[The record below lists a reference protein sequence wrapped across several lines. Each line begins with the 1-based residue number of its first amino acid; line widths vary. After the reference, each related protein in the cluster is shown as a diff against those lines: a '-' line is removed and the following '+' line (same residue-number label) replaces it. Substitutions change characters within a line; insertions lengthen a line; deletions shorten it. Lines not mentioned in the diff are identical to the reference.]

1 MPKTLSID
9 LETFSPVD
17 IRDCGSFRYID
28 DPEFEILLFG
38 YAFGEDEPTVVDL
51 CSGEAI
57 PDEVTDALYS
67 SDYIKTGYNNA
78 FERYALWKHFG
89 RYCPPEQWE
98 DTMVLAAVCGLP
110 LGLGAV
116 GSALGLPEDKA
127 KDKAGK
133 ALIKYFCC
141 PCKPT
146 KTNGGRERNY
156 PEHAPEKWAQF
167 IEYNRQDIVTER
179 HIRNMLL
186 RWKPDETEHR
196 FWCLDA
202 RINERGMRVDTQL
215 VRNALD
221 FDARYKAEL
230 TEKAV
235 TLSGLDNPK
244 SVAQIK
250 DWLYQQEGITVA
262 SLNKAVVADVIKQLN
277 TDKAREFMAVRAEL
291 SKTSTMKYEAMRRSV
306 CPDGHIKG
314 CFQFYGASRTGRFA
328 GRLVQ
333 LQNLPQNHMEDLA
346 TARALVSA
354 GQYETVKALYESV
367 SGTLSELI
375 RTALIPEPG
384 CRFIVCDYSAIEARV
399 IAWLAD
405 EQWRLDVFRSGGDI
419 YCASASQMFKVPVVK
434 HGENGHLRQKG
445 KIAELALGYGG
456 GVNALKA
463 FGADKMGMSDEDM
476 VETVDLWR
484 SASPRICALWKSL
497 ERAMI
502 KCIVRKCSTVSTIG
516 HIRFDWEQGIVWMRL
531 PSGRRIAYYG
541 AQYGESRWK
550 NGNAISYM
558 GQDQRTKKWARL
570 ETWGGKLV
578 ENCWAEGTLV
588 LTDRGWVPIES
599 ITPADLI
606 WDGIE
611 WVETDGAIRR
621 EHREQLFEL
630 DGLLVTG
637 DHRILTTEGWR
648 NVKTCDGLDRL
659 PVQLPENNWPRQ
671 EQGRPRQNTLGGEMR
686 MRETVGSG
694 YPGHTKKRK
703 TRPPL
708 LLRMQETRAHVTST
722 YHARNVSAPR
732 LCRLALFSSALY
744 KPKRSGL
751 AQLWGSGYYRLRQM
765 AAQLRE
771 LLGGHG
777 RFIQTTRGLG
787 VRPHRQRHGV
797 FTGQL
802 SLGVSIGQRPKQTR
816 RPQGAIQRALYPAE
830 RTVGNNGYRVHHTVV
845 SFRPRLS
852 VRTSDR
858 HSGPDK
864 PIYDILNCGARHRY
878 VVLGNTGAILSHN
891 CVQSIARDC
900 LRESMLA
907 LDAAGCDI
915 RAHVHDEV
923 IISEPRDGRSVEDI
937 AEIMGRPLPW
947 AEGLP
952 LRGDGYECDFYMK
965 D

>member
-51 CSGEAI
+51 CSGEEI

-262 SLNKAVVADVIKQLN
+262 SLNKAVVVDVIKQLN

-484 SASPRICALWKSL
+484 SASPHICALWKSL

-751 AQLWGSGYYRLRQM
+751 AQLWGAGYYRLRQM

>member
-484 SASPRICALWKSL
+484 SASPHICALWKSL
-497 ERAMI
+497 ERAMT

-516 HIRFDWEQGIVWMRL
+516 HIRFDWEQGIVGMRL
-531 PSGRRIAYYG
+531 PSGGRIAYYG

-732 LCRLALFSSALY
+732 LCRLALFSSALS

-751 AQLWGSGYYRLRQM
+751 AQLWGAGYYRLRQM

-830 RTVGNNGYRVHHTVV
+830 RTVGNNEYRVHHTVV

>member
-38 YAFGEDEPTVVDL
+38 YAFGDDEPTVVDL

-291 SKTSTMKYEAMRRSV
+291 SKTSTMKYKAMRRSV

-497 ERAMI
+497 ERAMM

-694 YPGHTKKRK
+694 YPGHTKKGK
-703 TRPPL
+703 TRSPL
-708 LLRMQETRAHVTST
+708 LLRMQETRAHVTSK

-751 AQLWGSGYYRLRQM
+751 AQLWGAGYYRLRQM

-830 RTVGNNGYRVHHTVV
+830 RTVGNNGYRVHNTVV

>member
-484 SASPRICALWKSL
+484 SASPHICALWKSL

-648 NVKTCDGLDRL
+648 NAKTCDGLDRL

-671 EQGRPRQNTLGGEMR
+671 EQGLPRQNTLGGEMR

-694 YPGHTKKRK
+694 YPGHTKKGK
-703 TRPPL
+703 TRSPL

-751 AQLWGSGYYRLRQM
+751 AQLWSAGYYRLRQM

>member
-405 EQWRLDVFRSGGDI
+405 EQWRLDVFLSGGDI

-484 SASPRICALWKSL
+484 SASPHICALWKSL

-621 EHREQLFEL
+621 EHREQLFEV

-751 AQLWGSGYYRLRQM
+751 AQLWGAGYYRLRQM

-787 VRPHRQRHGV
+787 VRPHRQRHGI

>member
-751 AQLWGSGYYRLRQM
+751 AQLWGAGYYRLRQM